1 MNHLST
7 LASIIVL
14 GFATV
19 SVANADPQSA
29 QSLTVQFGDL
39 DLNKAQGV
47 DALFKR
53 IKAAAKKV
61 CLPFNG
67 RTLIEKQQYSSCID
81 VALSTAVAR
90 VDRPVLSQYLVER
103 SSKPREVSDLVVSSR

>member
-7 LASIIVL
+7 FASIIVL

-19 SVANADPQSA
+19 NVANAEPPSA

-39 DLNKAQGV
+39 DLDKAQGV

-53 IKAAAKKV
+53 IKNAAEKV
-61 CLPFNG
+61 CLPFRG
-67 RTLIEKQQYSSCID
+67 QTLIEKQQYSSCID

-90 VDRPVLSQYLVER
+90 VDRPVLSQYLVAR
-103 SSKPREVSDLVVSSR
+103 PIKPREVPVTVVSSR

>member
-1 MNHLST
+1 MKLFST
-7 LASIIVL
+7 FASIIVL
-14 GFATV
+14 GFATAN
-19 SVANADPQSA
+19 VANADPQSA

-39 DLNKAQGV
+39 DLDKAQGV

-53 IKAAAKKV
+53 IKNAAERV
-61 CLPFNG
+61 CLPVRG
-67 RTLIEKQQYSSCID
+67 QTLIEKQQYSSCID

-103 SSKPREVSDLVVSSR
+103 SSMPRKVSDPVVSSR